1 MLFFRNVSCMIFNFI
16 HQYLRTIGTIILT
29 FSSVAFYGLASR
41 EMDAPK
47 SVQFDILQPKQEY
60 IDLMPELA
68 DIWGLSRQL
77 TIFTEEEL
85 ERWRSMAENVQ
96 YHNDMRRNKRQ
107 KMTRYLV
114 NNYDV
119 KEREARVLVR
129 SADANA
135 HKYKI
140 DLELL
145 MAIIFVE
152 STYKVTAQSKQ
163 GAIGLMQVVPKWH
176 LDKIERYGD
185 VSVLYDIRANIAIGT
200 EILMEY
206 LEREGNIR
214 QALHRYNGS
223 KDDKTLKYSN
233 RVLNK
238 YSELKA
244 RNYMEDVRLNSHF
257 DIIGQQFSEL

>member
-1 MLFFRNVSCMIFNFI
+1 
-16 HQYLRTIGTIILT
+16 
-29 FSSVAFYGLASR
+29 
-41 EMDAPK
+41 
-47 SVQFDILQPKQEY
+47 
-60 IDLMPELA
+60 MPELA
-68 DIWGLSRQL
+68 DVWGLSRDL
-77 TIFTEEEL
+77 TIFTDDEL
-85 ERWRSMAENVQ
+85 ERWRSMAENIQ
-96 YHNDMRRNKRQ
+96 YHNDIRRHKRQ
-107 KMTRYLV
+107 KMTKYLV

-119 KEREARVLVR
+119 QEREARVLVR
-129 SADANA
+129 SADSNA
-135 HKYKI
+135 RKYKI

-152 STYKVTAQSKQ
+152 STYKVTAQSNQ

-176 LDKIERYGD
+176 LDKIEQYGD

-206 LEREGNIR
+206 LEKEGNIR

-233 RVLNK
+233 RVLKK

-244 RNYMEDVRLNSHF
+244 HNHMEDAQLNYNF
-257 DIIGQQFSEL
+257 DIIAPAA